1 MSGDEFQQIPIVVGS
16 KPAYSRMGGTS
27 LANADCSQLRMIGDN
42 YQITRTSDTRS
53 AETSYSDL
61 ARHSSCES
69 RVVAL
74 HLYGALLRGTGAPNS
89 HCSTE
94 MMTWPHTI
102 HRTLRP
108 PRGNRRLGFEVD
120 DSAVATV
127 APNGIT
133 VGVVTAHASM
143 VNVEAAAEKSVF
155 KSKVHKWRRVA
166 VNLLT
171 GPTTLPKAIFIIHI
185 LIGIFAYSLCTR
197 AAMIFDYYTE
207 QGDMAIAGAIWAGM
221 FMLFMLTMR
230 YLVK

>member
-155 KSKVHKWRRVA
+155 KSKVHK
-166 VNLLT
+166 
-171 GPTTLPKAIFIIHI
+171 IHI